1 VRGRADRCL
10 RSAGG
15 KRDGPLARSVE
26 QACRRRGRT
35 LVRFDRDEHGLAVAT
50 FDSPPLNLFN
60 RQLFEDLQAIV
71 AAVEA
76 EPPRALLFRAEGRA
90 VSGGVDVHEFDGL
103 TPERASQLWD
113 ELIGLVEKVEALPL
127 PVVFAAHALTLTA
140 AFELALGCDLILA
153 ARSAKF
159 GLVEKV
165 VGLTP
170 SMGGTQRLAERA
182 GSGRARHFVM
192 SGELFDAEEMERW
205 GVVNLVFDDKGFDD
219 RARAFAAELAA
230 GPTKAHAM
238 TKHVLRRYREG
249 GVPAADQAIR
259 EDAGELFATE
269 DLQRAVKTFL
279 EKGPGHAEFNG
290 R

>member
-1 VRGRADRCL
+1 MPEAVRL
-10 RSAGG
+10 E
-15 KRDGPLARSVE
+15 RDG
-26 QACRRRGRT
+26 G
-35 LVRFDRDEHGLAVAT
+35 GLAVAT
-50 FDSPPLNLFN
+50 FDSPPLNLFDS
-60 RQLFEDLQAIV
+60 RMLEGLGAAIET
-71 AAVEA
+71 VESD
-76 EPPRALLFRAEGRA
+76 PPRALLFRAEGRA
-90 VSGGVDVHEFDGL
+90 VSGGVDVHEFEGL
-103 TPERASQLWD
+103 TPERASGLWD
-113 ELIGLVEKVEALPL
+113 ELIGTVERVEALPL

-140 AFELALGCDLILA
+140 AFELALGCDLIVA

-192 SGELFDAEEMERW
+192 SGELFGAEEMERW
-205 GVVNLVFDDKGFDD
+205 GVVNLLYDDEGFDE

-230 GPTKAHAM
+230 GPTRAHAM
-238 TKHVLRRYREG
+238 TKHILRRYREG
-249 GVPAADQAIR
+249 GIAAADEAVR
-259 EDAGELFATE
+259 TDAGELFASE

-279 EKGPGHAEFNG
+279 EKGPGHAEFEG